1 MHVIDD
7 MASPIRME
15 VLFALI
21 AFLCLGLTDF
31 FRKKGA
37 AAGANSF
44 SYLLVETV
52 VLLTLL
58 PIVAVVYSGKLTLS
72 FSGAIPYALL
82 SGVTITVALVA
93 MLTGLSI
100 GEGSLVI
107 PISRLGLAL
116 ATLLSLFFL
125 NESITLTKVLGIG
138 LAVAAVFLLSR

>member
-1 MHVIDD
+1 MNCHS
-7 MASPIRME
+7 MSSPIRLE
-15 VLFALI
+15 VLLALV

-31 FRKKGA
+31 LRKKGA

-52 VLLTLL
+52 VLLVLL
-58 PIVAVVYSGKLTLS
+58 PFVATVYSGKLTLS
-72 FSGAIPYALL
+72 LSGTLPYAIL
-82 SGVTITVALVA
+82 SGVTITVALFA
-93 MLTGLSI
+93 MLSGLSI

-116 ATLLSLFFL
+116 ATLLSLFLL

-138 LAVAAVFLLSR
+138 LAVVAVFLLSK

>member
-1 MHVIDD
+1 

-58 PIVAVVYSGKLTLS
+58 PIVAVVYSGKLT
-72 FSGAIPYALL
+72 
-82 SGVTITVALVA
+82 
-93 MLTGLSI
+93 
-100 GEGSLVI
+100 
-107 PISRLGLAL
+107 
-116 ATLLSLFFL
+116 
-125 NESITLTKVLGIG
+125 
-138 LAVAAVFLLSR
+138 